1 MAAWPIKFVEGSK
14 FAKKNRNTDSNYRRK
29 ITKKPEEIV
38 NFKLNGKTGAVGE
51 GNDMFMVSR

>member
-14 FAKKNRNTDSNYRRK
+14 PAKKRKKLIQIYRRK

-38 NFKLNGKTGAVGE
+38 NFKLTGKTGGIGYNMRE
-51 GNDMFMVSR
+51 I